1 MESHHRTQPSSAMY
15 GQRFCNLYIV
25 PQKREMCVPV
35 PTFLLCV
42 FIQLKPTCHVMQ
54 KDGSNRVYR
63 WTECDFWVSVAK
75 YTHYPVSNISTFPG
89 QMICNTVTTLH
100 KLWQEDGLVRK
111 FCNKITTKS
120 NYINTMTDNFRFSP
134 CIIIVNHFYC
144 PTNVLNYTNLEVKIY
159 VV

>member
-15 GQRFCNLYIV
+15 GQCFCDLYVI
-25 PQKREMCVPV
+25 PQKREMCALV

-42 FIQLKPTCHVMQ
+42 FVQQLKPTCHVMQ

-100 KLWQEDGLVRK
+100 ELRQEDGLVRK

-120 NYINTMTDNFRFSP
+120 DYINTMTDS
-134 CIIIVNHFYC
+134 FYATHLAAFC
-144 PTNVLNYTNLEVKIY
+144 GFLCVSAHILKR
-159 VV
+159 